1 MSFLGELI
9 LCFTYLLL
17 LSCLVVPSSFL
28 ATTPGDTNYLMQSV
42 DDEIFAQLRQ
52 AAQKRVDLLALQIQG
67 FFDVPVNNLYAE
79 PSVLRWI
86 RDNAC
91 SPRSSNSTSSLDPT
105 HHRSSMY
112 LTDMM
117 LAIILG
123 DKTERCPELKVI
135 DVSATLAEV

>member
-1 MSFLGELI
+1 
-9 LCFTYLLL
+9 
-17 LSCLVVPSSFL
+17 
-28 ATTPGDTNYLMQSV
+28 MQSV

-91 SPRSSNSTSSLDPT
+91 SPRSSNT
-105 HHRSSMY
+105 
-112 LTDMM
+112 
-117 LAIILG
+117 IILG

-135 DVSATLAEV
+135 DVSATLAE